1 MALTREQVEALITAS
16 ERATGGEWY
25 FTEDERTWQMFA
37 EFGGM
42 YAPHQII
49 KAPKKS
55 KEYAEYWPNQVTSE
69 FITQSRNIGPEI
81 AQWALK
87 LDTENRRMREA
98 LDKLLEVACGISRHT
113 GYELCDEEWDALNK
127 AMQALADIDAEGNGQ

>member
-1 MALTREQVEALITAS
+1 MALTREQIQVYIALS
-16 ERATGGEWY
+16 ERATEGPWEVMNEYVVQADSIGGFHPSICE
-25 FTEDERTWQMFA
+25 TSINKKREGNA
-37 EFGGM
+37 EFI
-42 YAPHQII
+42 A
-49 KAPKKS
+49 
-55 KEYAEYWPNQVTSE
+55 
-69 FITQSRNIGPEI
+69 QSRNIGPEI

-87 LDTENRRMREA
+87 LDAENRRMREA